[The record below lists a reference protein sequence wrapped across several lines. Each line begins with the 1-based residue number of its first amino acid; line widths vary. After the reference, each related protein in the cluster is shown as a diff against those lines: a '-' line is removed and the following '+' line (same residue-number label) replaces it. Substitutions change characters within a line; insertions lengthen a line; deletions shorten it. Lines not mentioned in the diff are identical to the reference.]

1 MEILKLEN
9 FGKEIIVEENVVRIH
24 QKVVKMDK
32 TIPFSNI
39 ISVQVKKPGLVAGY
53 IHFQTVGGLNNHLK
67 TSTDVAK
74 DENSIVI
81 SGKGKYEIAMKM
93 KERVESWSA
102 KPDSVKMDSPAEE
115 IMKYKNLL
123 DMGAITQ
130 EEFDA
135 KKKQLLDL

>member
-9 FGKEIIVEENVVRIH
+9 MGKEIIVEENVVRIH
-24 QKVVKMDK
+24 QKIVKMDK

-39 ISVQVKKPGLVAGY
+39 ISVKVKKPGLMAGY
-53 IHFQTVGGLNNHLK
+53 IYFQTVGGLNNYLK
-67 TSTDVAK
+67 TSADVAK

-81 SGKGKYEIAMKM
+81 SGKGKYEIALKM
-93 KERVESWSA
+93 KERVERWSA
-102 KPDSVKMDSPAEE
+102 KSDSVKADSPADE
-115 IMKYKNLL
+115 IMKYKTLL

-130 EEFDA
+130 KEFDA